1 MMREVLSGA
10 ALGANTIMDYGF
22 MITVSAVF
30 IIVTIYLF
38 VSTNR
43 RYTQMFNQIIE
54 SNKQKNTD
62 MSDNLSTLV
71 KQISKVLEIVQEN
84 QDGINQKALRYQTY
98 TGAMKIIKS
107 YLKKFQLELLIG
119 ANKIVEKNNISD
131 IDNVKRRVNTLVC
144 GINKKRSIEM
154 TEFMFADQK
163 LSDVVHIDSE
173 ELSVILI
180 RYITDKNRTFDKL
193 IIELDQFF
201 YDVLNT
207 VDERFVIENG
217 RQ

>member
-1 MMREVLSGA
+1 MREMLGGA
-10 ALGANTIMDYGF
+10 MAGANTIVDYGF

-38 VSTNR
+38 ISTNK

-54 SNKQKNTD
+54 SNTQKNTD

-107 YLKKFQLELLIG
+107 YLKKFQLELIIG
-119 ANKIVEKNNISD
+119 ANKIVEKNNIGDVES
-131 IDNVKRRVNTLVC
+131 VKRRVNTLVC

-163 LSDVVHIDSE
+163 LSDVVHIDNDA
-173 ELSVILI
+173 LSIILI
-180 RYITDKNRTFDKL
+180 RYITDKHRTFDRL
-193 IIELDQFF
+193 TIELDQFF
-201 YDVLNT
+201 YDVLNV
-207 VDERFVIENG
+207 VDERFVNENG
-217 RQ
+217 R

>member
-1 MMREVLSGA
+1 MREMLSGA
-10 ALGANTIMDYGF
+10 MAGANTIVDYGY

-38 VSTNR
+38 ISTNK

-54 SNKQKNTD
+54 SNARKNTD
-62 MSDNLSTLV
+62 ISDNLSTLV

-107 YLKKFQLELLIG
+107 YLKKFQLELIIG
-119 ANKIVEKNNISD
+119 ANKIVEKNNID
-131 IDNVKRRVNTLVC
+131 DVENVRRRVNTLVC

-163 LSDVVHIDSE
+163 LSDVVHIDNDA
-173 ELSVILI
+173 LSIILI
-180 RYITDKNRTFDKL
+180 RYITDKHRTFDRL

-201 YDVLNT
+201 YDVLNV
-207 VDERFVIENG
+207 VDERFVNENG
-217 RQ
+217 R

>member
-1 MMREVLSGA
+1 MREMLGGA
-10 ALGANTIMDYGF
+10 MAGANTIVDYGF

-38 VSTNR
+38 MSTNK

-54 SNKQKNTD
+54 SNTQKNTD
-62 MSDNLSTLV
+62 MSENLSTLV

-107 YLKKFQLELLIG
+107 YLKKFQLELIIG
-119 ANKIVEKNNISD
+119 ANKIVEKNNIGDVES
-131 IDNVKRRVNTLVC
+131 VKRRVNTLVC

-163 LSDVVHIDSE
+163 LSDVVHIDNDA
-173 ELSVILI
+173 LSIILI
-180 RYITDKNRTFDKL
+180 RYITDKHRTFDRL
-193 IIELDQFF
+193 TIELDQFF
-201 YDVLNT
+201 YDVLNV
-207 VDERFVIENG
+207 VDERFVNENG
-217 RQ
+217 R

>member
-1 MMREVLSGA
+1 MREMLGGA
-10 ALGANTIMDYGF
+10 ISGANTIVDYGF

-38 VSTNR
+38 MSTNK

-54 SNKQKNTD
+54 SNTQKNTD

-107 YLKKFQLELLIG
+107 YLKKFQLELIIG
-119 ANKIVEKNNISD
+119 ANKIVEKNNIGDVES
-131 IDNVKRRVNTLVC
+131 VKRRVNTLVC

-163 LSDVVHIDSE
+163 LSDVVHIDNDA
-173 ELSVILI
+173 LSIILI
-180 RYITDKNRTFDKL
+180 RYITDKHRTFDRL
-193 IIELDQFF
+193 TIELDQFF
-201 YDVLNT
+201 YDVLNV
-207 VDERFVIENG
+207 VDERFVNENG
-217 RQ
+217 R

>member
-1 MMREVLSGA
+1 MREMLGGA
-10 ALGANTIMDYGF
+10 ISGANTIVDYGF

-38 VSTNR
+38 MSTNK

-54 SNKQKNTD
+54 SNTQKNTD

-107 YLKKFQLELLIG
+107 YLKKFQLELIIG
-119 ANKIVEKNNISD
+119 ANKIVEKNNIGDVES
-131 IDNVKRRVNTLVC
+131 VKRRVNTLVC

-163 LSDVVHIDSE
+163 LSDVVHIDNDA
-173 ELSVILI
+173 LSIILI
-180 RYITDKNRTFDKL
+180 RYITDNNRTFDRL
-193 IIELDQFF
+193 TIELDQFF
-201 YDVLNT
+201 YDVLNV
-207 VDERFVIENG
+207 VDERFVNENG
-217 RQ
+217 R

>member
-1 MMREVLSGA
+1 MREMLGGA
-10 ALGANTIMDYGF
+10 MAGANTIVDYGF

-38 VSTNR
+38 ISTNK

-54 SNKQKNTD
+54 SNARKNTD
-62 MSDNLSTLV
+62 ISDNLSTLV

-107 YLKKFQLELLIG
+107 YLKKFQLELIIG
-119 ANKIVEKNNISD
+119 ANKIVEKNNID
-131 IDNVKRRVNTLVC
+131 DVENVRRRVNTLVC

-163 LSDVVHIDSE
+163 LSDVVHIDNDA
-173 ELSVILI
+173 LSIILI
-180 RYITDKNRTFDKL
+180 RYITDKHRTFDRL
-193 IIELDQFF
+193 TIELDQFF
-201 YDVLNT
+201 YDVLNV
-207 VDERFVIENG
+207 VDERFVNENG
-217 RQ
+217 R

>member
-1 MMREVLSGA
+1 MLGGA
-10 ALGANTIMDYGF
+10 MAGANTIVDYGY

-38 VSTNR
+38 ISTNK

-54 SNKQKNTD
+54 SNARKNTD
-62 MSDNLSTLV
+62 ISDNLSTLV

-98 TGAMKIIKS
+98 TGSMKIIKS
-107 YLKKFQLELLIG
+107 YLKKFQLELIIG
-119 ANKIVEKNNISD
+119 ANKIVEKNNID
-131 IDNVKRRVNTLVC
+131 DVENVRRRVNTLVC

-163 LSDVVHIDSE
+163 LSEVVHIDNDA
-173 ELSVILI
+173 LSIILI
-180 RYITDKNRTFDKL
+180 RYITDKHRTFDRL
-193 IIELDQFF
+193 TIELDQFF
-201 YDVLNT
+201 YDVLNV
-207 VDERFVIENG
+207 VDERFVNENG
-217 RQ
+217 R

>member
-1 MMREVLSGA
+1 MLGGA
-10 ALGANTIMDYGF
+10 MAGANTIVDYGF

-38 VSTNR
+38 ISTNK

-54 SNKQKNTD
+54 SNARKNTD
-62 MSDNLSTLV
+62 ISDNLSTLV

-107 YLKKFQLELLIG
+107 YLKKFQLELIIG
-119 ANKIVEKNNISD
+119 ANKIVEKNNID
-131 IDNVKRRVNTLVC
+131 DVENVRRRVNTLVC

-163 LSDVVHIDSE
+163 LSDVVHIDNDA
-173 ELSVILI
+173 LSIILI
-180 RYITDKNRTFDKL
+180 RYITDKHRTFDRL
-193 IIELDQFF
+193 TIELDQFF
-201 YDVLNT
+201 YDVLNV
-207 VDERFVIENG
+207 VDERFVNENG
-217 RQ
+217 R

>member
-1 MMREVLSGA
+1 MREMLDGA
-10 ALGANTIMDYGF
+10 IAGANTIVDYGF

-38 VSTNR
+38 ISTNK

-54 SNKQKNTD
+54 SNTQKNTD

-107 YLKKFQLELLIG
+107 YLKKFQLELIIG
-119 ANKIVEKNNISD
+119 ANKIVEKNNIGDVES
-131 IDNVKRRVNTLVC
+131 VKRRVNTLVC

-163 LSDVVHIDSE
+163 LSDVVHIDNDA
-173 ELSVILI
+173 LSIILI
-180 RYITDKNRTFDKL
+180 RYITDKHRTFDRL
-193 IIELDQFF
+193 TIELDQFF
-201 YDVLNT
+201 YDVLNV
-207 VDERFVIENG
+207 VDERFVNENG
-217 RQ
+217 R

>member
-1 MMREVLSGA
+1 MLGGA
-10 ALGANTIMDYGF
+10 ISGANTIVDYGF

-38 VSTNR
+38 MSTNK

-54 SNKQKNTD
+54 SNTQKNTD

-107 YLKKFQLELLIG
+107 YLKKFQLELIIG
-119 ANKIVEKNNISD
+119 ANKIVEKNNIGDVES
-131 IDNVKRRVNTLVC
+131 VKRRVNTLVC

-163 LSDVVHIDSE
+163 LSDVVHIDNDA
-173 ELSVILI
+173 LSIILI
-180 RYITDKNRTFDKL
+180 RYITDKHRTFDRL
-193 IIELDQFF
+193 TIELDQFF
-201 YDVLNT
+201 YDVLNV
-207 VDERFVIENG
+207 VDERFVNENG
-217 RQ
+217 R

>member
-1 MMREVLSGA
+1 MREMLGGA
-10 ALGANTIMDYGF
+10 IAGANTIVDYGF

-38 VSTNR
+38 MSTNK

-54 SNKQKNTD
+54 SNTQKNTD

-107 YLKKFQLELLIG
+107 YLKKFQLELIIG
-119 ANKIVEKNNISD
+119 ANKIVEKNNIGDVES
-131 IDNVKRRVNTLVC
+131 VKRRVNTLVC

-163 LSDVVHIDSE
+163 LSDVVHIDNDA
-173 ELSVILI
+173 LSIILI
-180 RYITDKNRTFDKL
+180 RYITDKHRTFDRL
-193 IIELDQFF
+193 TIELDQFF
-201 YDVLNT
+201 YDVLNV
-207 VDERFVIENG
+207 VDERFVNENG
-217 RQ
+217 R

>member
-1 MMREVLSGA
+1 MA
-10 ALGANTIMDYGF
+10 GANTIVDYGY

-38 VSTNR
+38 ISTNK

-54 SNKQKNTD
+54 SNARKNTD
-62 MSDNLSTLV
+62 ISDNLSTLV

-107 YLKKFQLELLIG
+107 YLKKFQLELIIG
-119 ANKIVEKNNISD
+119 ANKIVEKNNID
-131 IDNVKRRVNTLVC
+131 DVENVRRRINTLVC

-163 LSDVVHIDSE
+163 LSEVVHIDNDA
-173 ELSVILI
+173 LSIILI
-180 RYITDKNRTFDKL
+180 RYITDKHRTFDRL
-193 IIELDQFF
+193 TIELDQFF
-201 YDVLNT
+201 YDVLNV
-207 VDERFVIENG
+207 VDERFVNENG
-217 RQ
+217 R

>member
-1 MMREVLSGA
+1 MLGGA
-10 ALGANTIMDYGF
+10 MAGANTIVDYGF

-38 VSTNR
+38 ISTNK

-54 SNKQKNTD
+54 SNTQKNTD
-62 MSDNLSTLV
+62 MSENLSTLV

-107 YLKKFQLELLIG
+107 YLKKFQLELIIG
-119 ANKIVEKNNISD
+119 ANKIVEKNNIGDVES
-131 IDNVKRRVNTLVC
+131 VKRRVNTLVC

-163 LSDVVHIDSE
+163 LSDVVHIDNDA
-173 ELSVILI
+173 LSIILI
-180 RYITDKNRTFDKL
+180 RYITDKHRTFDRL
-193 IIELDQFF
+193 TIELDQFF
-201 YDVLNT
+201 YDVLNV
-207 VDERFVIENG
+207 VDERFVNENG
-217 RQ
+217 R

>member
-38 VSTNR
+38 VSTNK

-54 SNKQKNTD
+54 SNNKKNTD

-98 TGAMKIIKS
+98 TGAMKII
-107 YLKKFQLELLIG
+107 
-119 ANKIVEKNNISD
+119 
-131 IDNVKRRVNTLVC
+131 
-144 GINKKRSIEM
+144 
-154 TEFMFADQK
+154 
-163 LSDVVHIDSE
+163 
-173 ELSVILI
+173 
-180 RYITDKNRTFDKL
+180 
-193 IIELDQFF
+193 
-201 YDVLNT
+201 
-207 VDERFVIENG
+207 
-217 RQ
+217 

>member
-1 MMREVLSGA
+1 MREMLGGA
-10 ALGANTIMDYGF
+10 MAGANTIVDYGY

-38 VSTNR
+38 ISTNK

-54 SNKQKNTD
+54 SNARKNTD
-62 MSDNLSTLV
+62 ISDNLSTLV

-107 YLKKFQLELLIG
+107 YLKKFQLELIIG
-119 ANKIVEKNNISD
+119 ANKIVEKNNID
-131 IDNVKRRVNTLVC
+131 DVENVRRRINTLVC

-163 LSDVVHIDSE
+163 LSEVVHIDNDA
-173 ELSVILI
+173 LSIILI
-180 RYITDKNRTFDKL
+180 RYITDKHRTFDRL
-193 IIELDQFF
+193 TIELDQFF
-201 YDVLNT
+201 YDVLNV
-207 VDERFVIENG
+207 VDERFVNENG
-217 RQ
+217 R

>member
-1 MMREVLSGA
+1 MREMLGGA
-10 ALGANTIMDYGF
+10 MAGANTIVDYGY

-38 VSTNR
+38 ISTNK

-54 SNKQKNTD
+54 SNARKNTD
-62 MSDNLSTLV
+62 ISDNLSTLV

-107 YLKKFQLELLIG
+107 YLKKFQLELIIG
-119 ANKIVEKNNISD
+119 ANKIVEKNNID
-131 IDNVKRRVNTLVC
+131 DVENVRRRVNTLVC

-163 LSDVVHIDSE
+163 LSEVVHIDNDA
-173 ELSVILI
+173 LSIILI
-180 RYITDKNRTFDKL
+180 RYITDKHRTFDRL
-193 IIELDQFF
+193 TIELDQFF
-201 YDVLNT
+201 YDVLNV
-207 VDERFVIENG
+207 VDERFVNENG
-217 RQ
+217 R

>member
-1 MMREVLSGA
+1 MLGGA
-10 ALGANTIMDYGF
+10 MAGANTIVDYGY

-38 VSTNR
+38 ISTNK

-54 SNKQKNTD
+54 SNARKNTD
-62 MSDNLSTLV
+62 ISDNLSTLV

-107 YLKKFQLELLIG
+107 YLKKFQLELIIG
-119 ANKIVEKNNISD
+119 ANKIVEKNNID
-131 IDNVKRRVNTLVC
+131 DVENVRRRVNTLVC

-163 LSDVVHIDSE
+163 LSDVVHIDNDA
-173 ELSVILI
+173 LSIILI
-180 RYITDKNRTFDKL
+180 RYITDKHRTFDRL
-193 IIELDQFF
+193 TIELDQFF
-201 YDVLNT
+201 YDVLNV
-207 VDERFVIENG
+207 VDERFVNENG
-217 RQ
+217 R

>member
-1 MMREVLSGA
+1 MRELLSGA
-10 ALGANTIMDYGF
+10 SLGANTIMDYGF

-38 VSTNR
+38 ISTNR

-54 SNKQKNTD
+54 SNKQKSTD
-62 MSDNLSTLV
+62 MSDNLNTLV
-71 KQISKVLEIVQEN
+71 QQISKVLEIVQEN

-107 YLKKFQLELLIG
+107 SLKKFQLELLIG
-119 ANKIVEKNNISD
+119 ANKIVEKNNIND
-131 IDNVKRRVNTLVC
+131 IEGVKKRVNTLVC
-144 GINKKRSIEM
+144 GNNKKRTIEM

-163 LSDVVHIDSE
+163 LSDVVHIDNE
-173 ELSVILI
+173 ALSLILV
-180 RYITDKNRTFDKL
+180 RYIIDKHRTFDKL
-193 IIELDQFF
+193 VIELDQFF
-201 YDVLNT
+201 YDVLNA

>member
-1 MMREVLSGA
+1 MREMLGGA
-10 ALGANTIMDYGF
+10 MAGANTIVDYGY

-38 VSTNR
+38 ISTNK

-54 SNKQKNTD
+54 SNARKNTD
-62 MSDNLSTLV
+62 ISDNLSTLV

-107 YLKKFQLELLIG
+107 YLKKFQLELIIG
-119 ANKIVEKNNISD
+119 ANKIVEKNNID
-131 IDNVKRRVNTLVC
+131 DVENVRRRVNTLVC

-163 LSDVVHIDSE
+163 LSDVVHIDNDA
-173 ELSVILI
+173 LSIILI
-180 RYITDKNRTFDKL
+180 RYITDKHRTFDRL

-201 YDVLNT
+201 YDVLNV
-207 VDERFVIENG
+207 VDERFVNENG
-217 RQ
+217 R

>member
-1 MMREVLSGA
+1 MA
-10 ALGANTIMDYGF
+10 GANTIVDYGY

-38 VSTNR
+38 ISTNK

-54 SNKQKNTD
+54 SNARKNTD
-62 MSDNLSTLV
+62 ISDNLSTLV

-107 YLKKFQLELLIG
+107 YLKKFQLELIIG
-119 ANKIVEKNNISD
+119 ANKIVEKNNID
-131 IDNVKRRVNTLVC
+131 DVENVRRRVNTLVC

-163 LSDVVHIDSE
+163 LSEVVHIDNDA
-173 ELSVILI
+173 LSIILI
-180 RYITDKNRTFDKL
+180 RYITDKHRTFDRL
-193 IIELDQFF
+193 TIELDQFF
-201 YDVLNT
+201 YDVLNV
-207 VDERFVIENG
+207 VDERFVNENG
-217 RQ
+217 R

>member
-1 MMREVLSGA
+1 MREMLGGA
-10 ALGANTIMDYGF
+10 ISGANTIVDYGF

-38 VSTNR
+38 ISTNK

-54 SNKQKNTD
+54 SNTQKNTD

-107 YLKKFQLELLIG
+107 YLKKFQLELIIG
-119 ANKIVEKNNISD
+119 ANKIVEKNNIGDVES
-131 IDNVKRRVNTLVC
+131 VKRRVNTLVC

-163 LSDVVHIDSE
+163 LSDVVHIDNDA
-173 ELSVILI
+173 LSIILI
-180 RYITDKNRTFDKL
+180 RYITDKHRTFDRL
-193 IIELDQFF
+193 TIELDQFF
-201 YDVLNT
+201 YDVLNV
-207 VDERFVIENG
+207 VDERFVNENG
-217 RQ
+217 R